1 MEAEPLD
8 VIEQHDAGH
17 EEDLGEVEGLDALPL
32 VSLELDTWRQKK
44 VLFYLIEVI
53 YYKSDYYILYIY
65 YIL

>member
-44 VLFYLIEVI
+44 SIILFNR
-53 YYKSDYYILYIY
+53 SDL
-65 YIL
+65 L